1 MGPSSVV
8 INPAV
13 VIIIMSSSSSSSSR
27 SMYGWRVQQGLISW
41 LALKASQGHKE
52 ANSERV
58 TVALLHPK
66 TLIIPSSEADMSQ
79 GLIYNS

>member
-13 VIIIMSSSSSSSSR
+13 VIIIMSSSSSSSR

>member
-1 MGPSSVV
+1 MGPSAVV

-13 VIIIMSSSSSSSSR
+13 VIIIIIMSSSSSR

-52 ANSERV
+52 ANRERV
-58 TVALLHPK
+58 TVGPA
-66 TLIIPSSEADMSQ
+66 SSKD
-79 GLIYNS
+79 LDHT